1 MKFQI
6 LKVLCDVYPK
16 IRSPT
21 VDNFFLNIAVN
32 VYKNYGDDDEDR
44 DEDFGA
50 RAGVKK
56 TTATIT
62 AVLRRSDRDYP
73 TPPARN
79 LLTSTATSSVSSL
92 SLLLKENR
100 DI

>member
-1 MKFQI
+1 M
-6 LKVLCDVYPK
+6 V
-16 IRSPT
+16 
-21 VDNFFLNIAVN
+21 VD
-32 VYKNYGDDDEDR
+32 VYKNDGDDDDDR

-92 SLLLKENR
+92 SLLFKENR